1 MRLFHYDLNG
11 GVKISEIQIISLA
24 AFSISAMDVYFTIEI
39 YINVPSTMEH
49 SYKPKQSNTFTKF
62 FIINIEG

>member
-49 SYKPKQSNTFTKF
+49 SHRAKQSNTFTKSLS
-62 FIINIEG
+62 